1 MTHPPY
7 PRGSWHDQTW
17 IHPSWGWFHASFSC
31 FADRI
36 LRRFSKKY
44 HQIFNIL
51 TISPFKGAWHFILII
66 LNILYPMMI
75 CDMFGWNWF
84 SGSGEGQKCK
94 KKNTDIQTDGQKNKK
109 GTWKLTWA
117 FNSGEL
123 KKEISKTRSKLNCR
137 TRFVMF
143 TVKLM

>member
-1 MTHPPY
+1 
-7 PRGSWHDQTW
+7 
-17 IHPSWGWFHASFSC
+17 
-31 FADRI
+31 
-36 LRRFSKKY
+36 
-44 HQIFNIL
+44 
-51 TISPFKGAWHFILII
+51 
-66 LNILYPMMI
+66 MMI

-109 GTWKLTWA
+109 GKWKLTWA